1 MLFKKHFTK
10 LTITYLNYTFESVCV
25 TLHLNS
31 YYQIKTLRPC
41 FFFLVNQSMKTHAK
55 NRQLIKKKSPNA
67 NKIHKGN
74 HTLKFIIIAISCKLS
89 KLKH

>member
-41 FFFLVNQSMKTHAK
+41 FGKSKYEDTCK
-55 NRQLIKKKSPNA
+55 KSSIDKKKITKRQQN
-67 NKIHKGN
+67 
-74 HTLKFIIIAISCKLS
+74 T
-89 KLKH
+89 

>member
-31 YYQIKTLRPC
+31 YYLIKTLRPC
-41 FFFLVNQSMKTHAK
+41 FFFGKSKYEDTC
-55 NRQLIKKKSPNA
+55 KKSSID
-67 NKIHKGN
+67 KKN
-74 HTLKFIIIAISCKLS
+74 HQTPTKYIKATIL
-89 KLKH
+89 

>member
-31 YYQIKTLRPC
+31 YYLIKTLRPC
-41 FFFLVNQSMKTHAK
+41 FFFGKSKYEDTCK
-55 NRQLIKKKSPNA
+55 KSSIDKKKSPNA

-74 HTLKFIIIAISCKLS
+74 HTLKFIIIAISSKLS

>member
-1 MLFKKHFTK
+1 MLFNKHFTK

-31 YYQIKTLRPC
+31 YYLIKTLRPC

-55 NRQLIKKKSPNA
+55 NRQLIKK
-67 NKIHKGN
+67 N
-74 HTLKFIIIAISCKLS
+74 HQTPTKYIKATIL
-89 KLKH
+89 